1 VGGIKVN
8 LAAINRT
15 IRVMCSEVGS
25 LGNSVPDWRSLS
37 EEVLLYEVTVCVF
50 GSQMLFEVAVAAA
63 DRIKELGLLR
73 ARQIMRRRQEYE
85 ACLAAALSKP
95 LSVEINGVRRQMLP
109 RFRNRLAVL
118 LASTVEAI
126 HGHGSSLQG
135 ILRSAKSAQHARELL
150 VAAVSG
156 FGPKQTSL
164 FLRRIGYCSELAVLD
179 THVLDYLR
187 MACGIRPKPGALS
200 RLSSY
205 EYVENEFR
213 RVAKE
218 FGYAVGCVDLAM
230 WVTMRVA
237 KREAMV

>member
-1 VGGIKVN
+1 MN

-25 LGNSVPDWRSLS
+25 LGISVPNWRSLS
-37 EEVLLYEVTVCVF
+37 EEDLLYEATVCVF

-63 DRIKELGLLR
+63 DRVKELGLLR
-73 ARQIMRRRQEYE
+73 VGQTTRRRQDYE
-85 ACLAAALSKP
+85 ARLAAVLSEP
-95 LSVEINGVRRQMLP
+95 LSVEINGIRRQMLP

-118 LASTVEAI
+118 LATTVEVI
-126 HGHGSSLQG
+126 HGQGSSLRG
-135 ILRSAKSAQHARELL
+135 ILRSARSAQHARELL

-187 MACGIRPKPGALS
+187 MACGIEPKPGILS

-213 RVAKE
+213 RVAEE

-237 KREAMV
+237 KREAMI

>member
-1 VGGIKVN
+1 
-8 LAAINRT
+8 
-15 IRVMCSEVGS
+15 
-25 LGNSVPDWRSLS
+25 
-37 EEVLLYEVTVCVF
+37 
-50 GSQMLFEVAVAAA
+50 
-63 DRIKELGLLR
+63 
-73 ARQIMRRRQEYE
+73 
-85 ACLAAALSKP
+85 
-95 LSVEINGVRRQMLP
+95 
-109 RFRNRLAVL
+109 
-118 LASTVEAI
+118 
-126 HGHGSSLQG
+126 
-135 ILRSAKSAQHARELL
+135 LL

>member
-1 VGGIKVN
+1 
-8 LAAINRT
+8 
-15 IRVMCSEVGS
+15 MCSEVGS
-25 LGNSVPDWRSLS
+25 LGISVPDWRSLS
-37 EEVLLYEVTVCVF
+37 EEDLLYEATVCVF

-63 DRIKELGLLR
+63 DRVKELGLLR
-73 ARQIMRRRQEYE
+73 VGQTIRRRQDYE
-85 ACLAAALSKP
+85 ARLAAVLSEP
-95 LSVEINGVRRQMLP
+95 LSVEINGTHRLMLP

-118 LASTVEAI
+118 LATTVEAI
-126 HGHGSSLQG
+126 HGQGSSLRG
-135 ILRSAKSAQHARELL
+135 ILRTARSAQHARELL

-187 MACGIRPKPGALS
+187 IACGIEPKPGTLS

-213 RVAKE
+213 RVAEE

>member
-1 VGGIKVN
+1 MN

-25 LGNSVPDWRSLS
+25 LGSSVTDWRSLS
-37 EEVLLYEVTVCVF
+37 EEELLYEATVCVF
-50 GSQMLFEVAVAAA
+50 GSQMLFEVSVAAA
-63 DRIKELGLLR
+63 DRVKEVGLLR
-73 ARQIMRRRQEYE
+73 IGRTIRRRQDYE
-85 ACLAAALSKP
+85 ARLVAVLSEP
-95 LSVEINGVRRQMLP
+95 VSVEINGIRRQILP
-109 RFRNRLAVL
+109 RFRNRLAAL
-118 LASTVEAI
+118 MTSTIETI
-126 HGHGSSLQG
+126 HGQGSSLRK
-135 ILRSAKSAQHARELL
+135 ILHSAKSAQHARELL

-187 MACGIRPKPGALS
+187 MACGIEPKPGILS

-205 EYVENEFR
+205 ENVENEFQR
-213 RVAKE
+213 IARE

-237 KREAMV
+237 KREAVI

>member
-1 VGGIKVN
+1 
-8 LAAINRT
+8 
-15 IRVMCSEVGS
+15 MCFEVGS
-25 LGNSVPDWRSLS
+25 LGISVPDWRSLS
-37 EEVLLYEVTVCVF
+37 EEDLLYEATVCVF

-63 DRIKELGLLR
+63 DRVKELGLLR
-73 ARQIMRRRQEYE
+73 VGQTIRRRHDYE
-85 ACLAAALSKP
+85 ARLAAVLSKP

-126 HGHGSSLQG
+126 HGHGSSLRG
-135 ILRSAKSAQHARELL
+135 ILCSAKSAQHARELL

-187 MACGIRPKPGALS
+187 MACGIEPKPGALS

-230 WVTMRVA
+230 WITMRVA